1 MPAEIGRGRRDCC
14 SALKKEKIHKI
25 NNEFLGSFPFRSQR
39 KGEKKSEYSGL
50 WRRCS
55 GVCLFQNA
63 TCDAL
68 LSHAPPAQSHAVKTS
83 AAFPL
88 TAVAN
93 ITAAEAPTATACSF
107 LSSPCYLVRVDSVAL
122 GSKNNG
128 WQVTFSSP
136 HIPTPPRTAAAKI
149 MLIKSTVASIIGPGA
164 PAKKKSKP
172 GLKRR
177 SQESEGKGSSFED
190 ILY

>member
-1 MPAEIGRGRRDCC
+1 MNFSAASLFALSGRR
-14 SALKKEKIHKI
+14 
-25 NNEFLGSFPFRSQR
+25 RR
-39 KGEKKSEYSGL
+39 KKSEYPGL

-88 TAVAN
+88 TAVTN
-93 ITAAEAPTATACSF
+93 ISAAEAPTATACS
-107 LSSPCYLVRVDSVAL
+107 LLPSACYLAWVDTAAL

-128 WQVTFSSP
+128 WQVTFSKPSHP
-136 HIPTPPRTAAAKI
+136 NAA
-149 MLIKSTVASIIGPGA
+149 SDCC
-164 PAKKKSKP
+164 
-172 GLKRR
+172 
-177 SQESEGKGSSFED
+177 SEN
-190 ILY
+190 YAN